1 MCIQIQKQV
10 HPRLDID
17 DESIDFI
24 EMLLL
29 QLLGRISGAK
39 PHTIQDVETH
49 VSATFAYPIDV
60 WSLNEAREKL
70 QRLASKKRGVFLFPI
85 DKIHLLMIVSRA

>member
-1 MCIQIQKQV
+1 
-10 HPRLDID
+10 
-17 DESIDFI
+17 
-24 EMLLL
+24 MLLL

-60 WSLNEAREKL
+60 WSINEAREKL

-85 DKIHLLMIVSRA
+85 DKIHLLMIVGVAGVGGRGFILCIYAGHVRI